1 LLRTEPS
8 LIRRRT
14 RQVLFPPIFPT
25 FFRPSISFFPLSVRS
40 FAHTHAHTFAYTRSF
55 HARRLSPLFSHALS
69 GKLRKIYAQRNFAS
83 ASILYIL
90 LRVES
95 VQKFALHLRQQ
106 RPTDLILVVVSVRQ
120 VTVIEQISMPR
131 ARSRHMTNRANS
143 IIIIII
149 VEARERRI
157 GWAPTRRFNYSLSLS
172 LSLWI
177 IPNLYWNIHNRT
189 PYIKHFTYRDRLSI
203 VKYTPV
209 CLPVDKITVILYIV
223 FSLAFFHISLSHS
236 LSLSSRER

>member
-1 LLRTEPS
+1 MLRTEPS

-40 FAHTHAHTFAYTRSF
+40 FAHTHAHTRSF

-157 GWAPTRRFNYSLSLS
+157 G
-172 LSLWI
+172 
-177 IPNLYWNIHNRT
+177 
-189 PYIKHFTYRDRLSI
+189 
-203 VKYTPV
+203 
-209 CLPVDKITVILYIV
+209 
-223 FSLAFFHISLSHS
+223 
-236 LSLSSRER
+236 